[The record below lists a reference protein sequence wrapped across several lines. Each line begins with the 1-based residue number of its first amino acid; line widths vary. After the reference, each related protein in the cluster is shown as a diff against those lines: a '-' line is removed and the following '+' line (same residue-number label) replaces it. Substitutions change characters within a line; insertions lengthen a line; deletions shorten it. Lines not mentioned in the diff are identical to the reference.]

1 MGEFSRD
8 FGRYVH
14 QVRTEVLDE
23 PLRAFGKRV
32 GLSASYLGKIENAEV
47 AVPKRE
53 TVLQIAQRLGMPA
66 DPFLV
71 KAGYVPES
79 PQRTEDDEYLLLL
92 IGMLTDDQRR
102 AARVLIKA
110 VADNDILVPQR
121 GDTA

>member
-1 MGEFSRD
+1 MGEFSQD
-8 FGRYVH
+8 FGRYIR
-14 QVRTEVLDE
+14 QVRTEVFDQ
-23 PLRAFGKRV
+23 PLRAFGSRV

-47 AVPKRE
+47 PVPKRD
-53 TVLQIAQRLGMPA
+53 TVFQIAQKLGMPA

-102 AARVLIKA
+102 AARALIKA
-110 VADNDILVPQR
+110 VADSNLIIPQK
-121 GDTA
+121 G